1 MNTNSSPT
9 IMNLRGS
16 LPGLKYIFTGATRTG
31 SATAQADTVLELYD
45 MKTGNGPVKFNA
57 GQVVRVKRA
66 RLIPSGAPGL
76 QPELDGTAA
85 SLTILEGK
93 GSPFVGQN
101 SCKLEFAEWEE
112 WEDKDFELVITDDF
126 SSLGIKSGSEVTCD
140 DFNVQDSFVGE
151 EMYPIVELVAEVYI
165 GV

>member
-16 LPGLKYIFTGATRTG
+16 LPELKYIFTGATRTG
-31 SATAQADTVLELYD
+31 SATAQADTILEFYD

-57 GQVVRVKRA
+57 GQVVRVRRA
-66 RLIPSGAPGL
+66 RLISSGAPGL

-85 SLTILEGK
+85 SLMVLEGK
-93 GSPFVGQN
+93 GSPFAGQN
-101 SCKLEFAEWEE
+101 SCKLEFAEWNE
-112 WEDKDFELVITDDF
+112 WEDKDFELVISEDG
-126 SSLGIKSGSEVTCD
+126 SSLGIQAGSEVTCD